1 MFFPRLRKKA
11 KWVFLFLALAFAFGF
26 VGFGV
31 GAGGSG
37 IGDYFAELFNRVPS
51 TGQPSVD
58 EAKKDASENPTD
70 PQAQLDLANA
80 YQTDGQ
86 TEPAIEA
93 LKAYLVLKP
102 DDADA
107 LQQLASLYI
116 TEGSDAQ
123 QAARNAQ
130 LSGGAA
136 AFATTLF
143 DSSKPVGK
151 TMVAPITD
159 VQQQRIQG
167 EYTTA
172 LIKGQ
177 AAFTNEADTWD
188 KLIKL
193 QPDEKSF
200 YLSARDGR
208 PAGERP
214 AARGEGV
221 RGVPRRLAG
230 RSEREADQGRDQ
242 AAQGRDEG
250 PAADRPAVADPG
262 RELG

>member
-80 YQTDGQ
+80 YQVDGQ

-102 DDADA
+102 DDPEA

-123 QAARNAQ
+123 QEAQNAQ

-136 AFATTLF
+136 AFATALF
-143 DSSKPVGK
+143 DSSQPVGK
-151 TMVAPITD
+151 TLVAPITD

-172 LIKGQ
+172 LIKSQ

-193 QPDEKSF
+193 QPDEKSY
-200 YLSARDGR
+200 YLS
-208 PAGERP
+208 
-214 AARGEGV
+214 
-221 RGVPRRLAG
+221 LA
-230 RSEREADQGRDQ
+230 Q
-242 AAQGRDEG
+242 AAQQANDLQR
-250 PAADRPAVADPG
+250 AVKAYEAYLVASPDDPNEKQIKDAIKQLKEALKSQPQIG
-262 RELG
+262 QQ